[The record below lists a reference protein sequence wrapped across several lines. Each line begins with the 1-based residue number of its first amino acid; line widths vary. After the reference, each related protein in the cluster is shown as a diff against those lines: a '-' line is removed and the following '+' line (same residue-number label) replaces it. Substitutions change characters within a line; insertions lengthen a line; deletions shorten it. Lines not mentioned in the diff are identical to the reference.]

1 MKKLTIIALALITL
15 GATSQIVEKNIDK
28 EEVKTV
34 VTTNLKENASENESI
49 YFQHED
55 DKQGSLI
62 EKSQLEKSVEAIL
75 DAFAIIS
82 IMDKYGLTY
91 VGTESLHERWSLP
104 VMNVTARSKPNPK
117 PECGTEPYLRK
128 SKYQLYSSSDK
139 PNSATFSFK

>member
-1 MKKLTIIALALITL
+1 MKKLTIIAVALITL

-62 EKSQLEKSVEAIL
+62 EKI
-75 DAFAIIS
+75 
-82 IMDKYGLTY
+82 G
-91 VGTESLHERWSLP
+91 
-104 VMNVTARSKPNPK
+104 
-117 PECGTEPYLRK
+117 LRK
-128 SKYQLYSSSDK
+128 PQEKTAPEDFL
-139 PNSATFSFK
+139 FR